1 MQEEEIIAMTR
12 TELRKTWAD
21 RVAHFEASGQSAAAW
36 CAAHHFQPHQLYY
49 WRRKLRA
56 SEKPQTPSTSLFP
69 QWLPLEIDETST
81 DAEASVV
88 IRVHQIVLEARPGC
102 SPEWLAD
109 LVRALMSR
117 C

>member
-1 MQEEEIIAMTR
+1 MCRNSAH

-36 CAAHHFQPHQLYY
+36 CAAHHV
-49 WRRKLRA
+49 
-56 SEKPQTPSTSLFP
+56 
-69 QWLPLEIDETST
+69 EIDETST

>member
-1 MQEEEIIAMTR
+1 MTR
-12 TELRKTWAD
+12 TELRKTWAE

-36 CAAHHFQPHQLYY
+36 CAAHHVQPHQLYY
-49 WRRKLRA
+49 WRRKLR
-56 SEKPQTPSTSLFP
+56 SIEQPQTPSASLLP

-88 IRVHQIVLEARPGC
+88 IRVHQLVLEARPGC
-102 SPEWLAD
+102 SPQWLAD